1 MRDTF
6 GITII
11 LIEHQMRVVMT
22 MSDRVS
28 VLDHG
33 VKIAEGT
40 PAEVQADP
48 AVIEAY
54 LRHAQ
59 GRSRG
64 GAPEC
69 GRTHHGRGALSHGA
83 LLEIDDIQVFYDKIQ
98 ALKGISLEVRE
109 GQIVTLVGGNGA
121 GKSTTLKTVSGLLH
135 PRHGEIRLA
144 GERSAHCRRIGSP
157 RSGVVQVPEG
167 RRVFGKP
174 DGAREFG
181 DGRVSRVAT
190 AQALPRTRTA

>member
-1 MRDTF
+1 MNPRETTDMMAFIRTVRDTF

-54 LRHAQ
+54 LGTRKGVPAAARRHA
-59 GRSRG
+59 
-64 GAPEC
+64 AEHL
-69 GRTHHGRGALSHGA
+69 T
-83 LLEIDDIQVFYDKIQ
+83 
-98 ALKGISLEVRE
+98 
-109 GQIVTLVGGNGA
+109 
-121 GKSTTLKTVSGLLH
+121 
-135 PRHGEIRLA
+135 
-144 GERSAHCRRIGSP
+144 GS
-157 RSGVVQVPEG
+157 VN
-167 RRVFGKP
+167 
-174 DGAREFG
+174 
-181 DGRVSRVAT
+181 
-190 AQALPRTRTA
+190 